1 MRIVLA
7 RAESV
12 LRERGQDAAI
22 AYLLQA
28 LPDDSHLKRIRQ
40 EAAPGLR
47 IAIYH
52 AIADLETRR
61 RKCREEEPRERE
73 RLAAE
78 SEQAAQRQR
87 AIAQV
92 RLTALREEKD
102 RLADDT
108 RIRWLAGLAP
118 SERDAIAAKDER
130 AAAVALRAGGITSG
144 RVQIRLACSARELNA
159 WDKAGLLPHLFKRL
173 IRMDFGSQV
182 ARFWLADDVEGSHPA
197 RRSIAPRAP
206 AVLARPNAR
215 SLVTLSQR
223 AEVRDLTP
231 RHDYSETIPQMLT
244 VSGDATFR
252 GSLD

>member
-1 MRIVLA
+1 MRIVLV

-22 AYLLQA
+22 TYLLRA

-40 EAAPGLR
+40 EATPGLR

-52 AIADLETRR
+52 AIADLHSRR
-61 RKCREEEPRERE
+61 RKRREEERCPRE

-87 AIAQV
+87 AIAQS
-92 RLTALREEKD
+92 RLAALREEKD
-102 RLADDT
+102 RLAGDA

-159 WDKAGLLPHLFKRL
+159 WDKAGLLPHLFKRR
-173 IRMDFGSQV
+173 IQMDFGSQV
-182 ARFWLADDVEGSHPA
+182 ARFWLADDVKAAIPHVDQW
-197 RRSIAPRAP
+197 RRALQRC
-206 AVLARPNAR
+206 RPGRMPGA
-215 SLVTLSQR
+215 S
-223 AEVRDLTP
+223 
-231 RHDYSETIPQMLT
+231 
-244 VSGDATFR
+244 
-252 GSLD
+252 